1 MKISNIRIYS
11 LNRLD
16 LLDLS
21 NSGVCTP
28 ELGRL
33 ESHLGDLHH
42 VHPIMWFTLSPMM
55 AIHRNS
61 GWVPDISN
69 IILRDNHCNTIK
81 YNCHEVAR
89 LFRAIV
95 LTNFHYDLIYNDILV
110 SIIGYKMSFSL
121 LIAYYYNS
129 LSK

>member
-42 VHPIMWFTLSPMM
+42 VDHIIWFTLSPMM
-55 AIHRNS
+55 SIHRNS
-61 GWVPDISN
+61 GWAPDISN
-69 IILRDNHCNTIK
+69 IILRDNHCNTIN

-95 LTNFHYDLIYNDILV
+95 LTNFHYDLIYNGILV
-110 SIIGYKMSFSL
+110 SIIGYKMSFLL